1 MTRLRHLQAQHSVG
15 RWISYLVLLA
25 LALRLLLPTG
35 LMLDT
40 STEGD
45 NPGLVICSGHG
56 PLVLPAAFVDSNAD
70 FTPDSQATSTFKRA
84 ASLSSG
90 AHSTPASP
98 DPAHTGN
105 TASNEICPFSAAFVL
120 ALTAIAII
128 LAFCHFA
135 ALIVARY
142 RRQTFIF
149 IQRLF
154 RSSHSARAPPLFA

>member
-1 MTRLRHLQAQHSVG
+1 
-15 RWISYLVLLA
+15 
-25 LALRLLLPTG
+25 
-35 LMLDT
+35 
-40 STEGD
+40 
-45 NPGLVICSGHG
+45 
-56 PLVLPAAFVDSNAD
+56 
-70 FTPDSQATSTFKRA
+70 
-84 ASLSSG
+84 
-90 AHSTPASP
+90 
-98 DPAHTGN
+98 
-105 TASNEICPFSAAFVL
+105 VL